1 MSRPKRQPA
10 SQARRTE
17 HRDVAEGRGP
27 TLDLASAVAIE
38 AANRAVGFDPPP
50 AAQDVIDGAEPAEL
64 EAARKLVAAASIV
77 VDTPTDP
84 AEGGELSPGQDTPK
98 E

>member
-10 SQARRTE
+10 AQSRRTE
-17 HRDVAEGRGP
+17 HRDVAEGRSP
-27 TLDLASAVAIE
+27 TIDLTSAVAIE

-50 AAQDVIDGAEPAEL
+50 TVQAVIDAADPAEL
-64 EAARKLVAAASIV
+64 EAARKLVAAAPIV
-77 VDTPTDP
+77 GDTPNDQ
-84 AEGGELSPGQDTPK
+84 AEGGEPLTGQEPPQ